1 LWDLRKF
8 EQKPLRSL
16 DLDGTAILKSAIGPS
31 AASAAIST
39 RKSLYLLDLRSGDTI
54 IPTIDKPAGRYH
66 DLKWNF
72 SRNTLFAAGDDKR
85 IDVLEAK

>member
-1 LWDLRKF
+1 MDH
-8 EQKPLRSL
+8 QPIRSIG
-16 DLDGTAILKSAIGPS
+16 LDGTAILKSAIGPS

-39 RKSLYLLDLRSGDTI
+39 RKSLYLLDFRSGELIT
-54 IPTIDKPAGRYH
+54 PSTDKEAGRYH

-85 IDVLEAK
+85 IDVFEAK